1 MGRFTTKWE
10 STGVSKSLF
19 HIFEGQLTLH
29 IEGEKYLFALKE
41 ILISEQGTQ
50 VEFILQIF
58 WGLLCCEILLQRE
71 KTTIEKTTL
80 NKIKE
85 FIEKLISD
93 QTHTHQENMSHR
105 AWLIHQILVYSFT
118 NNCPDFFGDLL
129 SKPSLGQSF
138 LNIVQIKCQY
148 LLRYMI
154 ASLLINKDYDSLL
167 EIVAPITQQERNRY
181 SDPFTQFIDALYE
194 DFDFK
199 KAQEL
204 IKEISAVAEDDLLL
218 KPFASQIQLQATIL
232 LQLVQSQIY
241 KTVDIR

>member
-1 MGRFTTKWE
+1 
-10 STGVSKSLF
+10 
-19 HIFEGQLTLH
+19 
-29 IEGEKYLFALKE
+29 
-41 ILISEQGTQ
+41 
-50 VEFILQIF
+50 
-58 WGLLCCEILLQRE
+58 
-71 KTTIEKTTL
+71 
-80 NKIKE
+80 
-85 FIEKLISD
+85 
-93 QTHTHQENMSHR
+93 
-105 AWLIHQILVYSFT
+105 
-118 NNCPDFFGDLL
+118 
-129 SKPSLGQSF
+129 
-138 LNIVQIKCQY
+138 
-148 LLRYMI
+148 MI